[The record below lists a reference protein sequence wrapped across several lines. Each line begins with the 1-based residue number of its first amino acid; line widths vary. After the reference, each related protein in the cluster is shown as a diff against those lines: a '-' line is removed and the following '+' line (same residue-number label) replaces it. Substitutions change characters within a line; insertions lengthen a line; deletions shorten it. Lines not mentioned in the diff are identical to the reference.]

1 MPTVIICF
9 CFTGFDLINGSM
21 AKIQLQDGLGL
32 SDTACAVGAGLFVTG
47 YVVLESPSKMLLG
60 RFRARK
66 WLAQILI
73 AGGVATAAVVF
84 NQTSWQSDRLRILL
98 AAGSTTPALYG
109 IAGTLLLGASAV
121 LFPLPPAFR
130 AREGST

>member
-1 MPTVIICF
+1 
-9 CFTGFDLINGSM
+9 M
-21 AKIQLQDGLGL
+21 AEERAKAADEAADAAFARASALA
-32 SDTACAVGAGLFVTG
+32 SPGA
-47 YVVLESPSKMLLG
+47 
-60 RFRARK
+60 
-66 WLAQILI
+66 
-73 AGGVATAAVVF
+73 GVATAAVVF